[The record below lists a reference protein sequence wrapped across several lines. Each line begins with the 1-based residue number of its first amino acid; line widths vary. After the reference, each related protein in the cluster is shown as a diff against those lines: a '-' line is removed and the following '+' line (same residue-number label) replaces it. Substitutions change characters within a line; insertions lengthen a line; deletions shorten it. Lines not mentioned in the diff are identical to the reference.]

1 MQFFLQICSKN
12 DDLWLYPQA
21 FKHCVDATFLLVEIR
36 MNVEIE
42 GCRDVRVAE
51 EDADCFAVT
60 AEFDT
65 TGGET
70 MAQAMELDEGNVERG

>member
-1 MQFFLQICSKN
+1 
-12 DDLWLYPQA
+12 
-21 FKHCVDATFLLVEIR
+21 